1 MDKFLFAGWLLRRL
15 AEPVF
20 FRRLFAA
27 TLALLAGVAGL
38 YAVVVFFIGWKRIFD
53 LSADVMAGGIVYQLA
68 FIVAI
73 YAAVHAALLRAR
85 ELDQAGDGANPVLS
99 VAAAYARAA
108 GEIWAFAAIPLGL
121 GGGILNWF
129 AGQGAG
135 SIYKPVTGVIF
146 FLKAAPASFA
156 NGGTMIVKGLVYG
169 IAGLLLAYTVAELL
183 KLAAARSQQ
192 P

>member
-15 AEPVF
+15 AEPPF
-20 FRRLFAA
+20 FRRLFAG
-27 TLALLAGVAGL
+27 TLALLAGGAGL
-38 YAVVVFFIGWKRIFD
+38 YAVVVFFIGWKGIFD
-53 LSADVMAGGIVYQLA
+53 HAADAMAGGIVYQLT
-68 FIVAI
+68 FVVAI

-85 ELDQAGDGANPVLS
+85 ELDQATDGDNPVLA
-99 VAAAYARAA
+99 VAAAFCRAT

-129 AGQGAG
+129 AGQGAQ
-135 SIYKPVTGVIF
+135 SIYKPVAGVIF

-156 NGGTMIVKGLVYG
+156 NGGTIIVKGLVYG

-183 KLAAARSQQ
+183 KLAAARAK
-192 P
+192 